1 VPRIALVGGSFNPPG
16 RRHRRLAEQLLD
28 SFDRVAIVPY
38 GARPDGRGSDTPS
51 VHRAAMADM
60 AFRGLDRV
68 EVDLSDLEAQA
79 CTPPHLLTE
88 RYAAAGEVWH
98 VVPAELV
105 RGGPDAPVRRH
116 WERGEALWRNGRFVV
131 LRQPN
136 EPIGDDLPPH
146 HEVLPTEPFLPAAA
160 IRGRV
165 YHQEDVSAWV
175 GSEVLRYV
183 TRHALY
189 RGTPPLRDTAYRVER
204 PRFRLYHDS
213 DNPDSRRLVR
223 DLPAFESDQP
233 EMIVVLGGDG
243 TMLRAIRQ
251 HWRERLP
258 FYGLNTGHL
267 GFLLNDR
274 QTRFWER
281 DLTLYQLPLLHAEA
295 ETLDGETRTGLAF
308 NEVWVERVTGQT
320 AWVRLTVNGQV
331 RIEKVVC
338 DGVLVST
345 AAGSTSYARAMGATP
360 LPFPTPVLTIAG
372 SNVLSPMGWRPAVL
386 PLTSEV
392 ELTTLDPTKRPL
404 RGFMDGVSLGEVSS
418 MRVRVSRT
426 AAVELAF
433 QPEHDPVAKL
443 ARLQFPLE

>member
-1 VPRIALVGGSFNPPG
+1 
-16 RRHRRLAEQLLD
+16 
-28 SFDRVAIVPY
+28 
-38 GARPDGRGSDTPS
+38 
-51 VHRAAMADM
+51 MCDM

-68 EVDLSDLEAQA
+68 EVDLSDLEAQT
-79 CTPPHLLTE
+79 CTPPHLLE
-88 RYAAAGEVWH
+88 QRYGAAGEAWH

-105 RGGPDAPVRRH
+105 RGGPDAPVRRY
-116 WERGEALWRNGRFVV
+116 WERGDALWRNGKFVV

-136 EPIGDDLPPH
+136 EPLGDDLPPH

-160 IRGRV
+160 VRGRV

-175 GSEVLRYV
+175 GPEVLRYMA
-183 TRHALY
+183 RHALY
-189 RGTPPLRDTAYRVER
+189 RGTPALKESAYRVGQ
-204 PRFRLYHDS
+204 PRFRLYHDA

-223 DLPAFESDQP
+223 DLPAFESDDP

-274 QTRFWER
+274 QVRFWER

-295 ETLDGETRTGLAF
+295 ETLDGETRIGLAF

-320 AWVRLTVNGQV
+320 AWVRLTVNGRV
-331 RIEKVVC
+331 RIDKLVC

-345 AAGSTSYARAMGATP
+345 SAGSTSYARAMGATP

-386 PLTSEV
+386 PLTTEV
-392 ELTTLDPTKRPL
+392 EMTTLDPTKRPL
-404 RGFMDGVSLGEVSS
+404 RGYMDGVSLGEVSAV
-418 MRVRVSRT
+418 RVRVSRT

-443 ARLQFPLE
+443 AKLQFPLEG